1 MINRLLGIIYIL
13 LNKGNVTAAELA
25 ERFEVSVRTIY
36 RDVETLSMAGIPVY
50 SRKGKNGGIGL
61 TEQFVL
67 NKMLISKE
75 EQQRILAAL
84 TSLGEMG
91 GKEEA
96 EILQKLGDF
105 FKADTPAW
113 VSIDFSD
120 WSGRRQELFEQI
132 REAILGRHV
141 MEFDYYGQY
150 GEMTH
155 RTVEPIQLLFKD
167 YTWYVRAYCRNKQ
180 ALRLFKVLRM
190 KRVQVLDE
198 VFEAVGN
205 HLKECMLPG
214 TSESTIVGAENVSGD
229 EKPIPNGENMPQSGE
244 NRDVVGDS
252 GKESKVE
259 SGKCMEERQFPKI
272 RLHILKKEAYRI
284 YDKFEE
290 EEITVLENGDFEVC
304 FQYYLDDWVYGLILS
319 FGPSAKVLEPAFVRE
334 ELEERI
340 RRMAEVYVN

>member
-132 REAILGRHV
+132 REAILGHRV

-155 RTVEPIQLLFKD
+155 RIVEPIQLLFKD
-167 YTWYVRAYCRNKQ
+167 YTWYVRAYCRNKH
-180 ALRLFKVLRM
+180 AMRLFKVLRM

-198 VFEAVGN
+198 VFEVAIG
-205 HLKECMLPG
+205 HLEERENAGMGDSVPG
-214 TSESTIVGAENVSGD
+214 STESASG
-229 EKPIPNGENMPQSGE
+229 KENMPE
-244 NRDVVGDS
+244 
-252 GKESKVE
+252 K
-259 SGKCMEERQFPKI
+259 FPKI
-272 RLHILKKEAYRI
+272 RLHTLKKEAYRI

-334 ELEERI
+334 ELAERI
-340 RRMAEVYVN
+340 RRMAEVYESPDASSGVTA